1 MKKSAKTSDAVH
13 PTAIV
18 HPNAVLGENATIGPY
33 CTVGEHVR
41 IGRGVRL
48 MSHVAV
54 EGWTEI
60 GEGCQFFPFSSVGT
74 IPQDL
79 KFQGEKSQLIIGKK
93 NVFREFI
100 TLNRGTTEG
109 GGVTRIGDNN
119 FFMAYVHVAHDCQI
133 GSHVVMANAA
143 TLAGHIT
150 IQDYSV
156 VGGLV
161 GVHQHVR
168 IGRYAMVGGCSAVG
182 MDVPPFTTAA
192 GYRAKLYGLNLIGLR
207 RHGFSHDRIA
217 KLKKAYQILFQ
228 EKLPLKEA
236 VKKVRGEVER
246 SEDIDLLLTFIES
259 SERGVYRKHGED
271 RADRG

>member
-1 MKKSAKTSDAVH
+1 MPKNIH

-18 HPNAVLGENATIGPY
+18 HPEAELAEDVAIGPY
-33 CTVGEHVR
+33 CLIGEHVK
-41 IGRGVRL
+41 IGSGVEL
-48 MSHVAV
+48 MSHVAI

-60 GEGCQFFPFSSVGT
+60 GEDCKFFPFSSIGT

-79 KFQGEKSQLIIGKK
+79 KFQGEMSRLSIGKK
-93 NVFREFI
+93 NIFREFV

-109 GGVTRIGDNN
+109 GGVTRIGDHN

-133 GSHVVMANAA
+133 GNYVVMANAA
-143 TLAGHIT
+143 TLAGHIV
-150 IQDYSV
+150 IQDYAI

-161 GVHQHVR
+161 GIHQHVR
-168 IGRYAMVGGCSAVG
+168 VGCYAMVGGCSAVG

-192 GYRAKLYGLNLIGLR
+192 GYRAKLYGLNLVGLR
-207 RHGFSHDRIA
+207 RHGFSNDRIS
-217 KLKKAYQILFQ
+217 KLKKAYHVLFQ
-228 EKLPLKEA
+228 EDLPLKEA
-236 VKKVRGEVER
+236 VKRVREGMIE
-246 SEDIDLLLTFIES
+246 SEDIKQLLAFIES

>member
-1 MKKSAKTSDAVH
+1 MPKTIH

-18 HPNAVLGENATIGPY
+18 HPKAELAEDVIIGPY
-33 CTVGEHVR
+33 CLIGEHVK
-41 IGRGVRL
+41 IGRGVKL
-48 MSHVAV
+48 ISHVAI

-60 GEGCQFFPFSSVGT
+60 GEDCQFFPFSSIGT

-79 KFQGEKSQLIIGKK
+79 KFQGEMSRLIIGKK
-93 NVFREFI
+93 NVFREFV

-109 GGVTRIGDNN
+109 GGITKIGDYN

-133 GSHVVMANAA
+133 GDHVVMANAA

-150 IQDYSV
+150 IQDYAI

-168 IGRYAMVGGCSAVG
+168 IGCHSMVGGCSAVG

-192 GYRAKLYGLNLIGLR
+192 GYRAKLYGLNLVGLR

-236 VKKVRGEVER
+236 IKRAREEIKE
-246 SEDIDLLLTFIES
+246 SEDVNQLLEFIES

>member
-1 MKKSAKTSDAVH
+1 MTSSIHA
-13 PTAIV
+13 TAIV
-18 HPNAVLGENATIGPY
+18 HPDAKLAEDVVVGPY
-33 CTVGEHVR
+33 CLIGEHVK
-41 IGRGVRL
+41 IGRRVKL
-48 MSHVAV
+48 MSHVAI
-54 EGWTEI
+54 EGWTDI
-60 GEGCQFFPFSSVGT
+60 GEDCQFFPFSSIGT

-79 KFQGEKSQLIIGKK
+79 KFQGEMSRLTIGKK
-93 NVFREFI
+93 NVFREFV

-109 GGVTRIGDNN
+109 GGVTKIGDHN
-119 FFMAYVHVAHDCQI
+119 FLMAYVHVAHDCQI
-133 GSHVVMANAA
+133 GDHIVMANAA

-150 IQDYSV
+150 IQDYAI

-161 GVHQHVR
+161 GIHQHVR
-168 IGRYAMVGGCSAVG
+168 IGCHAMIGGCSAVG

-217 KLKKAYQILFQ
+217 KLKNAYQVLFQ

-236 VKKVRGEVER
+236 IKRVREEIKG
-246 SEDIDLLLTFIES
+246 SEDVDQLLAFIES

-271 RADRG
+271 RPDRG